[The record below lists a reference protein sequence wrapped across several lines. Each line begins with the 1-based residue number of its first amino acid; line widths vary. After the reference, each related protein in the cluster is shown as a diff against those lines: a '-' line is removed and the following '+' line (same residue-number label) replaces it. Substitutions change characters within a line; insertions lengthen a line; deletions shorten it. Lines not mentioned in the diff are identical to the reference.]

1 MRFSRAG
8 ARGKTKRT
16 RSSTT
21 ADRGGSSSRADR
33 RNLPGAI
40 ARRPMKRAPAQ
51 RVRRDTAPAPRHTV
65 ARTFP
70 RRSGDDRPRSMSPS
84 VVAFSATVARVAP
97 ARASRSAPRR
107 ARVRVVARASRR
119 DAASDAVG
127 FASAR
132 RACGVALG
140 AAALTASA
148 APPAHAMEGVF
159 ANPAVLG
166 ATCVAVCWGIPQTLG
181 MMVLDKKEAAGRAKC
196 AEWGIDVSDVEEGN
210 WGRIRQLI
218 KKEAERRGEEM
229 PKF

>member
-1 MRFSRAG
+1 
-8 ARGKTKRT
+8 
-16 RSSTT
+16 
-21 ADRGGSSSRADR
+21 
-33 RNLPGAI
+33 
-40 ARRPMKRAPAQ
+40 
-51 RVRRDTAPAPRHTV
+51 
-65 ARTFP
+65 
-70 RRSGDDRPRSMSPS
+70 MSPS
-84 VVAFSATVARVAP
+84 VVASSATVARVAS

-181 MMVLDKKEAAGRAKC
+181 MMVLEKKEAAGRAKC